1 MVIHLCAKAQLCSAV
16 LRESLSYQS
25 LENIYSCICCE
36 PMTGINMTNYSPG
49 LYSHVNNNVKAIG
62 VNYGNL
68 EDFSIS
74 LTQIWSL

>member
-1 MVIHLCAKAQLCSAV
+1 MVIHLCDKVQLCSAV
-16 LRESLSYQS
+16 MRESLSYQS
-25 LENIYSCICCE
+25 LEDIYSCIFCE
-36 PMTGINMTNYSPG
+36 PMTGINMANYSPR